1 MPPVVPF
8 AQAEPGARP
17 LFSAAAGGRTIKGMM
32 PVMICFALVCAPEL
46 FFKFQGF
53 YSYGQLKT
61 VVMLVMLGLA
71 ARYRFDDEQSSG

>member
-1 MPPVVPF
+1 
-8 AQAEPGARP
+8 
-17 LFSAAAGGRTIKGMM
+17 MM
-32 PVMICFALVCAPEL
+32 PVMICFALVCAPDL